1 VVFLAGCGDAV
12 LLRVD
17 GDRVVPDELDAICLA
32 VADTNP
38 AGGHFGRSY
47 RLEGELAGLPQSLA
61 VEAGGAS
68 SADAWVRGYLGGAEV
83 AFDRAGV
90 DFSGDVTL
98 RVDRCTGGPDGPAV
112 EVSTRDFPVPPAMA
126 VVVGRGG
133 VRVAAAHPE
142 AGLVVDGDGGDLAP
156 GGMLPSSGAIGLV
169 AIDADGDCDDELV
182 AWSADRATL
191 FTSDGADYAD
201 GGEIAAFAIRAAAA
215 ADVDRDGDQDLVLG
229 GGGELR
235 LYRSDGAG
243 GFSHD
248 AAAIPGGVVSDVTTL
263 ALGDLDGDGNPDLI
277 AGQGDAA
284 GAPPRAFLA
293 DPSGGGTFA
302 ESPAV
307 LPAVDLQVRGLA
319 LADADGDADLDL
331 AVALAGAPVRLYINR
346 GGRLED
352 QSFIRLPQPAP
363 EAAAVAAG
371 DWNGDCFPD
380 LVLAAPAATRLLAGA
395 EDGMFVDDGGVLG
408 AGSAVIADVDDDGD
422 RDLVLGSA
430 GGMTWLR
437 R

>member
-1 VVFLAGCGDAV
+1 M
-12 LLRVD
+12 
-17 GDRVVPDELDAICLA
+17 PDELDAICLA

-38 AGGHFGRSY
+38 SGGHFGRSY
-47 RLEGELAGLPQSLA
+47 RLEGELASLPQSLA

-90 DFSGDVTL
+90 DFSGDLTL
-98 RVDRCTGGPDGPAV
+98 RVDRCTSGPDGPVV
-112 EVSTRDFPVPPAMA
+112 EVATRNVPVQPAMA
-126 VVVGRGG
+126 VVIGRGG

-142 AGLVVDGDGGDLAP
+142 GGLVVDGEGGELAP
-156 GGMLPSSGAIGLV
+156 GGLLPSAGAIGLV

-191 FTSDGADYAD
+191 FTSDAADYAD
-201 GGEIAAFAIRAAAA
+201 AGEVAAFAIRAGAA

-235 LYRSDGAG
+235 LYRSDGTG

-248 AAAIPGGVVSDVTTL
+248 AAAIPGGIVTDVTTL

-277 AGQGDAA
+277 AGQGDVA
-284 GAPPRAFLA
+284 GAPPRVFLA

-302 ESPAV
+302 MSPAV
-307 LPAVDLQVRGLA
+307 LPEVDLRIRGLA

-331 AVALAGAPVRLYINR
+331 AVALAAAPVRLYINR

-363 EAAAVAAG
+363 EAAAVVAG

-380 LVLAAPAATRLLAGA
+380 LVLAAPAATRLFAGA
-395 EDGMFVDDGGVLG
+395 EDGMFVDDGAVDGADAAVL
-408 AGSAVIADVDDDGD
+408 ADIDDDGD
-422 RDLVLGSA
+422 RDLVLGHA